1 MGWEWRDLL
10 GELLDAELLDAEL
23 LDAELLDAELLDA
36 ELLDA
41 ELLDAELLDADSL
54 YTLRSMGGGHA
65 FGSNSLRL
73 VGGVLATVVVRVGV
87 GGVRALASD
96 KIGFATLVLEWLAL
110 SSLIME

>member
-1 MGWEWRDLL
+1 MIRISSSMGWEWRDLL

-41 ELLDAELLDADSL
+41 ELLDAGSL

-73 VGGVLATVVVRVGV
+73 VGGVEG
-87 GGVRALASD
+87 
-96 KIGFATLVLEWLAL
+96 
-110 SSLIME
+110 

>member
-1 MGWEWRDLL
+1 M
-10 GELLDAELLDAEL
+10 
-23 LDAELLDAELLDA
+23 DAELLDA

-73 VGGVLATVVVRVGV
+73 VGGVLATAVTVTVRVGV
-87 GGVRALASD
+87 GGVRALASV
-96 KIGFATLVLEWLAL
+96 KTGFATLVLE
-110 SSLIME
+110 